1 MASIINGSSAA
12 FLRLWRSNTPLT
24 LTASIMVVALAAS
37 AVGLWL
43 DPRQILGAPAWLK
56 PAKFALSI
64 AIYCVTL
71 AWLFSYI
78 PSYVRTRRFV
88 GWATAAAMLVE
99 LGIIATPAARGT
111 TSHFNVSSPLNG
123 VLFSI
128 MGAAITLQTLSTI
141 AVAVA
146 LFRQRFDDRALGWGL
161 RLGLVLTIL
170 GASLGGAM
178 TRPSAEQLAAL
189 EAGQGTVAGAHT
201 VGAPD
206 GATGTPVTGWSREHG
221 DLRVPHF
228 LGLHALQL
236 LPLVAV
242 ALRRTRTSSSQRVEL
257 VFTLAVSYATFVGI
271 SLWQA
276 LRGES
281 LVAPDAS
288 TLTLLVTWFLL
299 TSAAT
304 WRALG
309 FPALARRSSVA
320 ESSKRTRYAA

>member
-1 MASIINGSSAA
+1 MMSFTNASRSA
-12 FLRLWRSNTPLT
+12 FLRLWRSNAPLT
-24 LTASIMVVALAAS
+24 LTASIMVVALAAC
-37 AVGLWL
+37 AVGLWV

-64 AIYCVTL
+64 AVYCVTL

-78 PSYVRTRRFV
+78 PSFARTRRFV
-88 GWATAAAMLVE
+88 GWTTAVAMLVE
-99 LGIIATPAARGT
+99 IGIIAAQAARGT

-123 VLFSI
+123 ALFSI

-146 LFRQRFDDRALGWGL
+146 LFRQRFHDRSLGWGL

-170 GASLGGAM
+170 GASIGGAM
-178 TRPSAEQLAAL
+178 TRPSEQQLAAL

-206 GATGTPVTGWSREHG
+206 GGSGVPVTGWSRKHG

-236 LPLVAV
+236 LPLL
-242 ALRRTRTSSSQRVEL
+242 ALGLGRTRASSSQRVAL
-257 VFTLAVSYATFVGI
+257 VFTAAMSYASFVGL
-271 SLWQA
+271 SFWQA

-281 LVAPDAS
+281 LLKPDAS
-288 TLTLLVTWFLL
+288 TFSALALWFLL
-299 TSAAT
+299 SSAAT

-309 FPALARRSSVA
+309 FPWLPRRNDVTA
-320 ESSKRTRYAA
+320 PRKRTQYAA